1 MEIALNFLSSDA
13 GEENASLAVLS
24 DCYRRQVT
32 DKPVSRLLLTV
43 SSNDRTAN
51 LLASDFI
58 AALEDMSGIS
68 VVIFVVAQP
77 GVQDHDGV
85 VSLYRAVV
93 AKAAGCQMEIVLSE
107 HSDGFAFHASPSNGL
122 HVAVGLYR
130 QLQSRSVASRWI
142 VPLRP
147 ELVFRLEGLVSV
159 ARDQGVDILLV
170 PADFIDHAS
179 PGLNDLAEDERLFC
193 WDFITY
199 RLLEADRDLL
209 SVDYHDYYRQ
219 LISLL
224 TGTDEKPLPHVR
236 LTIFY
241 SQGKGWHCQ
250 SRKISHPALRDSV
263 LANAG
268 GEPEVASR
276 REILQSIIGDL
287 QDVASVG
294 GRGHLLRLLAGSRS
308 GRDALQARKLKR
320 VLLIGAYGGEH
331 IGDAAILGGVILRM
345 HRLFGTTEAVLM
357 TQRLAHTEHLIPM
370 LDLPVSISVDIYEP
384 EPIRRYVEWCDAV
397 VFAGGPLIDLPKQ
410 LVRHIYTVSLAKRA
424 GKPFIAEG
432 IGPGPFA
439 RMPSRFTARRLIE
452 MADRITLRAADAA
465 EHELVAGR
473 EFEVGLCPAF
483 DYLESRGGALTRL
496 PEVEATA
503 IDRLL
508 ANTGG
513 GPVIGINIR
522 PIGYLYTHGA
532 PDDDVA
538 GFTRRTEAKFEQ
550 QLAEGLREYSERS
563 ASKPCFIFFPMNA
576 IQFGMSDLRSAYR
589 IQKLLGNAVDFR
601 IWEADASLDGVLALI
616 RRLDI
621 AITMRF
627 HATIFA
633 LSQQCKVIGIDYRI
647 GKKDKVAGLLDDVG
661 QGEHCAR
668 IDLLTSE
675 WLVAKLEELL

>member
-1 MEIALNFLSSDA
+1 MEIALNFLSSNAGGGDA
-13 GEENASLAVLS
+13 GLSLLNE
-24 DCYRRQVT
+24 CYRRQVAGS
-32 DKPVSRLLLTV
+32 PVTRLLLTV
-43 SSNDRTAN
+43 SSSDRSAN

-58 AALEDMSGIS
+58 ASLADLSNVA
-68 VVIFVVAQP
+68 VVVFVVAQP

-85 VSLYRAVV
+85 VSLYRAIREKS
-93 AKAAGCQMEIVLSE
+93 ASCQMEIVLSE
-107 HSDGFAFHASPSNGL
+107 QSDGFAFHASPSNGL

-130 QLQSRSVASRWI
+130 QLQSQSVSSRWI

-159 ARDQGVDILLV
+159 ARDQAVDILLV

-179 PGLNDLAEDERLFC
+179 PGLNDLSADERLFC

-236 LTIFY
+236 QTIFY
-241 SQGKGWHCQ
+241 SPAKGWHCQ
-250 SRKISHPALRDSV
+250 TRKISHPALRDSV
-263 LANAG
+263 LANSG

-276 REILQSIIGDL
+276 WEILQSILGDL

-294 GRGHLLRLLAGSRS
+294 GRGHLLRLLASPRS
-308 GRDALQARKLKR
+308 GGDLLQQNKLKR

-331 IGDAAILGGVILRM
+331 IGDAAILGGVLLRM
-345 HRLFGTTEAVLM
+345 HRLYGTTEAVLM
-357 TQRLAHTEHLIPM
+357 TQRLAHTRHLIPM

-384 EPIRRYVEWCDAV
+384 EQIRRYVEWCDAV

-439 RMPSRFTARRLIE
+439 RMPSRFTARRMIE

-465 EHELVAGR
+465 EHELVADR
-473 EFEVGLCPAF
+473 DFEVGLCPAF
-483 DYLESRGGALTRL
+483 DYLETRGPSLSRL
-496 PEVEATA
+496 PEVETAA
-503 IDRLL
+503 IDKLL

-538 GFTRRTEAKFEQ
+538 GFTRRTEAKFEEH
-550 QLAEGLREYSERS
+550 LAKGLREYSERS
-563 ASKPCFIFFPMNA
+563 ASKPCFVFFPMNA

-589 IQKLLGNAVDFR
+589 IQKLLGDTVDFR

-627 HATIFA
+627 HAAIFA
-633 LSQQCKVIGIDYRI
+633 LSQHCKVIGIDYRI

-668 IDLLTSE
+668 IDLLTGE